1 MTLLSVA
8 NVSKTYKKATKDAVS
23 NVSFTV
29 DKGDIVAF
37 LGPNGAGKT
46 TTLKMILN
54 LVSPDKGKIFF
65 KENEITNNST
75 TLLKNTGTLLEGS
88 KNMFWSL
95 SPIENF
101 IYWGGQR
108 GLRKEVARQKGLAL
122 LEQFDLLDKKDIS
135 ITKLSRGMQQI
146 VGICCAMIADPSLL
160 VLDEPTL
167 GLDLSATQIMI
178 SNLKRLACNGVG
190 ILVTTHQLDFAQKIA
205 NKILLINHGK
215 LVFSD
220 SIKSSLD
227 YLNKQI
233 IMDLNLS
240 RPLNLEET
248 AGLVC
253 YCNLVSQDCNSY
265 QLIIKKQEYLPKVL
279 SLLGRLPI
287 IKIQTKT
294 RGLEEIF
301 EHYAK
306 GEIER

>member
-1 MTLLSVA
+1 MS
-8 NVSKTYKKATKDAVS
+8 
-23 NVSFTV
+23 
-29 DKGDIVAF
+29 
-37 LGPNGAGKT
+37 
-46 TTLKMILN
+46 
-54 LVSPDKGKIFF
+54 
-65 KENEITNNST
+65 
-75 TLLKNTGTLLEGS
+75 
-88 KNMFWSL
+88 
-95 SPIENF
+95 NF
-101 IYWGGQR
+101 ILQ
-108 GLRKEVARQKGLAL
+108 
-122 LEQFDLLDKKDIS
+122 S
-135 ITKLSRGMQQI
+135 
-146 VGICCAMIADPSLL
+146 
-160 VLDEPTL
+160 
-167 GLDLSATQIMI
+167 
-178 SNLKRLACNGVG
+178 
-190 ILVTTHQLDFAQKIA
+190 A